1 MECYHE
7 PFAAGEGQLL
17 RGPASTL
24 ALMRLVEPSPREW
37 LEKWRQLKRLEINDR
52 AMHELGTLVDALQAG
67 GMFDC
72 LNLPSLLSFEI
83 LARRIFQVTD
93 AHAVPGRVSWA
104 NSKYFKGTASVDDIV
119 PQEMRSYVH
128 RESRA
133 EVELAAA
140 RARQQSLAGGSAA
153 AVSTADD
160 EGGGAMLGDAPAAP
174 FGKGAK
180 KGGGRKG
187 GHSSRQAVAAVPP

>member
-1 MECYHE
+1 M
-7 PFAAGEGQLL
+7 
-17 RGPASTL
+17 
-24 ALMRLVEPSPREW
+24 
-37 LEKWRQLKRLEINDR
+37 
-52 AMHELGTLVDALQAG
+52 
-67 GMFDC
+67 
-72 LNLPSLLSFEI
+72 NLPSLLSFEI

-104 NSKYFKGTASVDDIV
+104 NSKYFKGTTSVDDIV

-140 RARQQSLAGGSAA
+140 RARQQGLAGGAA
-153 AVSTADD
+153 AAASAPDD
-160 EGGGAMLGDAPAAP
+160 GVGALLDSPAAP
-174 FGKGAK
+174 YGKGAK

-187 GHSSRQAVAAVPP
+187 GHSSRQAVAATPS

>member
-1 MECYHE
+1 M
-7 PFAAGEGQLL
+7 
-17 RGPASTL
+17 
-24 ALMRLVEPSPREW
+24 
-37 LEKWRQLKRLEINDR
+37 
-52 AMHELGTLVDALQAG
+52 
-67 GMFDC
+67 
-72 LNLPSLLSFEI
+72 
-83 LARRIFQVTD
+83 TD

-104 NSKYFKGTASVDDIV
+104 NSKYVKGTTSVDDIV

-133 EVELAAA
+133 EVELADA

-174 FGKGAK
+174 YGKGAK